1 MILILKYGLKMIH
14 MELPAAPLSTF
25 SVIGLSVLFSIGL
38 NSVVAE
44 PVDRL
49 RKTFR
54 GGSKQQTAGDLSGKL
69 DEDVR
74 KAA

>member
-1 MILILKYGLKMIH
+1 
-14 MELPAAPLSTF
+14 
-25 SVIGLSVLFSIGL
+25 LFWSEHS
-38 NSVVAE
+38 NKHAE
-44 PVDRL
+44 KL
-49 RKTFR
+49 R

>member
-49 RKTFR
+49 RKAISV
-54 GGSKQQTAGDLSGKL
+54 GM
-69 DEDVR
+69 EP
-74 KAA
+74 